1 MDCGEQL
8 VARERQLGKAVVVE
22 LDREIALRCWC
33 PADLEHLL
41 QRPDDLDDV
50 AASLRWSIAWELD
63 ITRLEDLAAA
73 ARVDA
78 SRISAFMHA
87 PARQAGQ
94 LLTLAEAGRLM
105 RHVGLRIADRD
116 LEDQLASCGAIADPL
131 IVAAGLDLNQAAV
144 LAHQAAASYQAAS
157 QTSGTAPAG

>member
-1 MDCGEQL
+1 
-8 VARERQLGKAVVVE
+8 
-22 LDREIALRCWC
+22 
-33 PADLEHLL
+33 
-41 QRPDDLDDV
+41 
-50 AASLRWSIAWELD
+50 
-63 ITRLEDLAAA
+63 
-73 ARVDA
+73 
-78 SRISAFMHA
+78 MHA